1 MALNEEEQTDAVFK
15 SVRTDVDPVSGN
27 EVPPGSLPEE
37 VRDDI
42 PAMLSEG
49 EYVVPA
55 DVLRYYG
62 VKFFEDLR
70 TMAKVGLADMEA
82 NGRIGGEPIEEQ
94 AELPFTDD
102 ELLTEEDEMEPEDEQ
117 MSAAFGGLVGFAPGG
132 LNLPEGTQVP
142 TSGSSGFSQD
152 PNDPTQVLIGSAITN
167 TGYELVTF
175 YGPGG
180 LDDKVNI
187 PFFNGMAIAPIPPN
201 YTKDLPEETEL
212 EKSTS
217 DDPNEGIA
225 QLAKENYEKPKVDY
239 TNPDMVGD
247 VIDDYYTSLAAPGLA
262 GILTNITS
270 SISKNSILK
279 SIDKAIDTKGL
290 DQDIKNQLIEK
301 RKTLEDSSLYKEEK
315 QEGGFANTF
324 LGKLLGFGE
333 QDSTYTRPD
342 YAQALPNL
350 SRSSAEGLEWMGNEA
365 DAYNAAVR
373 SGNDSVVAHFQAIN
387 RLREKQNAFID
398 QGMSF
403 EEGRAMGLSKYDI
416 EQAQRFGGSLHRSIH
431 AGTAE
436 RSGGVFSKYVPVEK
450 PDDSGSGN
458 GSSGAAEA
466 ARQAA
471 VERQQSINEANE
483 ILSSGS
489 GNQTTVSGQ
498 GAEPISATISEEE
511 DEGPF

>member
-132 LNLPEGTQVP
+132 LNMPEGTQVP
-142 TSGSSGFSQD
+142 TSGSLGFAQD
-152 PNDPTQVLIGSAITN
+152 PNDPTQVLIGSGITN

-180 LDDKVNI
+180 IDDKVNI

-201 YTKDLPEETEL
+201 YTRDLPKETEL

-217 DDPNEGIA
+217 DSRDPVDPALKKKVFDRIEEKEELVNFKNLDSIQSAIGDYHSMSPVKDAFKIGSANPIAGLASYLFGSKSKDEEKDYLLKGINE
-225 QLAKENYEKPKVDY
+225 QLDSPLDPPEKEMLENYKSQLLDRDLYEKSIAEEGEK
-239 TNPDMVGD
+239 
-247 VIDDYYTSLAAPGLA
+247 L
-262 GILTNITS
+262 GILDSLFSGI
-270 SISKNSILK
+270 
-279 SIDKAIDTKGL
+279 KGSL
-290 DQDIKNQLIEK
+290 TPENIEK
-301 RKTLEDSSLYKEEK
+301 VKAKY
-315 QEGGFANTF
+315 N
-324 LGKLLGFGE
+324 
-333 QDSTYTRPD
+333 
-342 YAQALPNL
+342 N
-350 SRSSAEGLEWMGNEA
+350 SAS
-365 DAYNAAVR
+365 D
-373 SGNDSVVAHFQAIN
+373 
-387 RLREKQNAFID
+387 
-398 QGMSF
+398 
-403 EEGRAMGLSKYDI
+403 
-416 EQAQRFGGSLHRSIH
+416 
-431 AGTAE
+431 
-436 RSGGVFSKYVPVEK
+436 
-450 PDDSGSGN
+450 
-458 GSSGAAEA
+458 
-466 ARQAA
+466 ARQALQDA
-471 VERQQSINEANE
+471 TALKNSLHPSDDPIAYHKAIRAQSEASRAFTALKREETGWGTDDYKPSGAPEPTVFN
-483 ILSSGS
+483 SS
-489 GNQTTVSGQ
+489 ND
-498 GAEPISATISEEE
+498 EDEEE
-511 DEGPF
+511 